1 VQLQYRKSANEP
13 DATPVPL
20 AAVEAENYDDR
31 DFADDALVSLGD
43 LTYCLNKFSVRLKGQ
58 AMFGG
63 ILTIL
68 PDFDDFTIYR
78 FSLPDEIGCGIPIGQ
93 HARTNDTVVRV
104 PVLNH
109 AIEVAVETK
118 PGDPNAVDLKTLK
131 IKPGEFGDFLVGGR
145 NLGSATDSLGR
156 FSLALSNEIQPTGPF
171 QFGIDPDND
180 HDGRVDEDDF
190 GPEGLP
196 KEGRDADGDGVAD
209 EDPPDDW
216 RSQPPDLPAQVL
228 FDVQPYQASESQL
241 TLRISPFAHPS
252 TRPGLYPFRVTADSL
267 RARELGLGDADASGH
282 RRLGAADVGL
292 IEVVAF
298 RDVRVAVTPPGTALK
313 PGLTVAYAIEGA
325 NMGNQADSMT
335 LAVQFR
341 DSNQAGCGLPD
352 LGSGP
357 GCPERAW
364 PTRIDPGA
372 WTTAGGLPAGFGPL
386 EPLDVAT
393 AGFSVTVP
401 RAWEGMRDTPY
412 EFEVKVES
420 PGAGLDPP
428 VSRAVVV
435 RHVVVAT
442 KESMTRFIRHEVLEL
457 IASLEEAN
465 AAGVPTG
472 GLKPIA
478 AHPVLQKVEQALALI
493 LEGDLD
499 KASGPLTSG
508 VKVTEAFLHA
518 LGAVERK
525 VDPELA
531 AEWRARADAIRADLG
546 FAAASTV
553 PSAP

>member
-1 VQLQYRKSANEP
+1 
-13 DATPVPL
+13 
-20 AAVEAENYDDR
+20 
-31 DFADDALVSLGD
+31 
-43 LTYCLNKFSVRLKGQ
+43 
-58 AMFGG
+58 
-63 ILTIL
+63 
-68 PDFDDFTIYR
+68 
-78 FSLPDEIGCGIPIGQ
+78 
-93 HARTNDTVVRV
+93 
-104 PVLNH
+104 
-109 AIEVAVETK
+109 VA
-118 PGDPNAVDLKTLK
+118 
-131 IKPGEFGDFLVGGR
+131 
-145 NLGSATDSLGR
+145 
-156 FSLALSNEIQPTGPF
+156 
-171 QFGIDPDND
+171 
-180 HDGRVDEDDF
+180 
-190 GPEGLP
+190 
-196 KEGRDADGDGVAD
+196 
-209 EDPPDDW
+209 
-216 RSQPPDLPAQVL
+216 
-228 FDVQPYQASESQL
+228 
-241 TLRISPFAHPS
+241 
-252 TRPGLYPFRVTADSL
+252 ADSR
-267 RARELGLGDADASGH
+267 RARELGLGDADIRGH
-282 RRLGAADVGL
+282 RRKGAADVGF

-298 RDVRVAVTPPGTALK
+298 RDVRMAVTPPGAALK
-313 PGLTVAYAIEGA
+313 PGPTQVYAIEGS
-325 NMGNQADSMT
+325 NMGNVTDSMT

-341 DSNQAGCGLPD
+341 DSNLAGCGLPD

-386 EPLDVAT
+386 EPLGVAT

-401 RAWEGMRDTPY
+401 REWEGMRDTAY